1 KISEKAKQVYLLA
14 DHSKFGKSTLLT
26 YAPFDRLHAIVTS
39 QALDEEYHVYCKDRK
54 IEIHLAKHV

>member
-1 KISEKAKQVYLLA
+1 VYLLA

-39 QALDEEYHVYCKDRK
+39 QALDEEYHEYCKERN